1 MVLETDNGQTAQIQA
16 EREKK
21 KVLREKE
28 EPFLLCLYD

>member
-21 KVLREKE
+21 KGIKGKRRAV
-28 EPFLLCLYD
+28 PAVPV